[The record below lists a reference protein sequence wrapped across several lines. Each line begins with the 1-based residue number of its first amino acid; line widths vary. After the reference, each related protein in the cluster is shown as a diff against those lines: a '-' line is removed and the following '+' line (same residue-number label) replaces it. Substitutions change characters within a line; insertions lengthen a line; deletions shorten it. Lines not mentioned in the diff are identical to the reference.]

1 MYLAHQH
8 NNLGEPLRPLCG
20 LASGYPLHHLHF
32 RRFAAFVRWFRY
44 YPSRLTHPPTPSLR
58 IVGRGRRDV

>member
-20 LASGYPLHHLHF
+20 LASGYPLHHLRASFHF
-32 RRFAAFVRWFRY
+32 ALRWFRY
-44 YPSRLTHPPTPSLR
+44 YPSRLTHPPTPSLLF
-58 IVGRGRRDV
+58 VGKGRRDV